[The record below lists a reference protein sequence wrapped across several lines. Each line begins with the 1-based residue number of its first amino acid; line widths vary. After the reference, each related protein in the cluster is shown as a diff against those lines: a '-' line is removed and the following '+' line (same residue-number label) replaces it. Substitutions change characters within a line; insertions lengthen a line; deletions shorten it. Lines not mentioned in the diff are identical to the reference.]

1 MVTEDFKIWIP
12 CGQEDTEAL
21 PRRKDARRGIQ
32 LETVAEVVVIDTRLE
47 LTFIERIAKTV
58 ELLKRGRERERD

>member
-1 MVTEDFKIWIP
+1 M
-12 CGQEDTEAL
+12 G
-21 PRRKDARRGIQ
+21 RRTPKLYPGGRMPGRGIQ

-58 ELLKRGRERERD
+58 ELLKRSRERERD

>member
-1 MVTEDFKIWIP
+1 MP
-12 CGQEDTEAL
+12 G
-21 PRRKDARRGIQ
+21 RGIQ
-32 LETVAEVVVIDTRLE
+32 LEMVAEVVVIDTRLE

>member
-1 MVTEDFKIWIP
+1 MP
-12 CGQEDTEAL
+12 G
-21 PRRKDARRGIQ
+21 RGIQ

-58 ELLKRGRERERD
+58 ELLKRGREREKEIKILYSHMCTYKGGKRERLE